1 MEAAGMLVGRGGEK
15 ASEDDE
21 KGGRKTAEIT
31 DRNWGCQEEEDGENK
46 ELAEV
51 RKTPEEKVMEQSN

>member
-21 KGGRKTAEIT
+21 KGGRKTAETT
-31 DRNWGCQEEEDGENK
+31 DRNWGCQEEDSENK

-51 RKTPEEKVMEQSN
+51 RKTQEEKVMEQSN

>member
-31 DRNWGCQEEEDGENK
+31 DRNWGCQEEDSENK

-51 RKTPEEKVMEQSN
+51 RKTQEEKVMEQSN